1 MWKIL
6 VHSVVCLPVPQL
18 EFIYLYLS
26 KIAILCEFVVFLF
39 VTKWLKGKKEKIG
52 GFFFKILNSP
62 YYDLLLES
70 MSRCGEAN
78 FSLR

>member
-1 MWKIL
+1 MWKIV

-26 KIAILCEFVVFLF
+26 KIAISCEFVVFLF

-52 GFFFKILNSP
+52 GFFFLDFKQP
-62 YYDLLLES
+62 LL
-70 MSRCGEAN
+70 
-78 FSLR
+78 

>member
-26 KIAILCEFVVFLF
+26 KIAISCEFVVFLF

-52 GFFFKILNSP
+52 GFFLDGRSFTNWAPAL
-62 YYDLLLES
+62 
-70 MSRCGEAN
+70 SRMIYKSN
-78 FSLR
+78 

>member
-26 KIAILCEFVVFLF
+26 KIAISCEFVVFLF
-39 VTKWLKGKKEKIG
+39 VTKWLKGKKKKIG
-52 GFFFKILNSP
+52 GFFFFNFKQP
-62 YYDLLLES
+62 LL
-70 MSRCGEAN
+70 
-78 FSLR
+78 

>member
-26 KIAILCEFVVFLF
+26 KIAISCEFVVFF
-39 VTKWLKGKKEKIG
+39 VCYKVAKREERKNWR
-52 GFFFKILNSP
+52 FFFLILNSP

>member
-26 KIAILCEFVVFLF
+26 KIAISCEFVVFLF
-39 VTKWLKGKKEKIG
+39 VTKWLKGKKEKIE
-52 GFFFKILNSP
+52 GFFFNFKQP
-62 YYDLLLES
+62 LL
-70 MSRCGEAN
+70 
-78 FSLR
+78 

>member
-26 KIAILCEFVVFLF
+26 KIAISCEFVVFLF
-39 VTKWLKGKKEKIG
+39 VTKWLNGKKEKIG
-52 GFFFKILNSP
+52 GFFFK
-62 YYDLLLES
+62 
-70 MSRCGEAN
+70 
-78 FSLR
+78 F